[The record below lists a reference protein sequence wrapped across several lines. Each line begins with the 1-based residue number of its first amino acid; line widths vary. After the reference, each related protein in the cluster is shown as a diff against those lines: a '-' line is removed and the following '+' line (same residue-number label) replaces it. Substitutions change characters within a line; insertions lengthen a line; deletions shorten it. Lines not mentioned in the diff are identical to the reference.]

1 MSLKILFMGTPDFAV
16 PVSKSI
22 HQSKYE
28 LLGVYTQPPKKKFR
42 GQKVISSPI
51 HQCAEKLKIPVR
63 CPEDINTEKEHKY
76 IKDLNLNDLDNSINL
91 ERPCEIVLSPPI
103 PSNKSL
109 TPSSLH
115 AL

>member
-1 MSLKILFMGTPDFAV
+1 MGTPDFAV
-16 PVSKSI
+16 PVLKSI

-63 CPEDINTEKEHKY
+63 CPENINTEKEHKY
-76 IKDLNLNDLDNSINL
+76 IKDLNPN
-91 ERPCEIVLSPPI
+91 IVIVVAYGKIIHLKI
-103 PSNKSL
+103 M
-109 TPSSLH
+109 SSKEL
-115 AL
+115 AF